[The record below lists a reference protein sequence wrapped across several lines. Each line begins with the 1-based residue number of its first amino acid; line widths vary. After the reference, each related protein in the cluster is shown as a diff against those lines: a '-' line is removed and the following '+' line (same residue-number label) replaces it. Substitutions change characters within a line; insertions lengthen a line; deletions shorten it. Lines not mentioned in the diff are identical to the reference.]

1 MFDIGFSEMLLLAVI
16 ALVAIGPKQL
26 PEVARVLGRFLR
38 DIKKST
44 GELTETFVKAR
55 DQVET
60 SFLDARNAADQ
71 AAQDA
76 NAAIQKSFDSQSIN
90 TPNTNSGINLEKLP
104 ETQPETQPETK
115 PETKPETLPL
125 TQPNSKPESSPQA
138 EILAARSAAEGA
150 ALEAHSTIDSIG
162 LRHSAISSTKSADR
176 AIAREVSQSP
186 TSVSTKKDER

>member
-90 TPNTNSGINLEKLP
+90 TPNTKSGINLEKLP
-104 ETQPETQPETK
+104 ETQPETK
-115 PETKPETLPL
+115 PETKSETLPL

-150 ALEAHSTIDSIG
+150 ALEANSTIDSIG